1 MGYNHRM
8 KPKLTFLLALT
19 FLSSENDFNYE
30 IDMEKKF
37 LTQYG
42 DEEFRD
48 LFEFGF
54 NKYFVSSN

>member
-1 MGYNHRM
+1 MRT
-8 KPKLTFLLALT
+8 KQLTFLLALT

-30 IDMEKKF
+30 VNMGKKF
-37 LTQYG
+37 LTQYE

>member
-1 MGYNHRM
+1 M
-8 KPKLTFLLALT
+8 KTKLIFLLALT

-30 IDMEKKF
+30 VNMGGKF
-37 LTQYG
+37 LTQYE

-54 NKYFVSSN
+54 NKYFV